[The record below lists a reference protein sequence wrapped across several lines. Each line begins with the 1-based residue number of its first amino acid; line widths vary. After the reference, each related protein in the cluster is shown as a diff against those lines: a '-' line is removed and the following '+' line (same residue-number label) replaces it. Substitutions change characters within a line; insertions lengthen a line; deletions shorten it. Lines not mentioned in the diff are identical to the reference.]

1 MSRPV
6 AIAILGVVLYG
17 IVLVSFLARTDP
29 WPERLALFLLLV
41 LPCALGG
48 VSIVLSE
55 GGNLRRPRQA
65 GREGCPSGLLLTS
78 CLVIY
83 FILRATEAIHR
94 NMPRLH

>member
-29 WPERLALFLLLV
+29 WPERLALVLLLV

-48 VSIVLSE
+48 LSIVLSE
-55 GGNLRRPRQA
+55 PVLLRRPRQA
-65 GREGCPSGLLLTS
+65 RVARVLSGLLLTS
-78 CLVIY
+78 CLAIY